1 MTIFIFDKK
10 ELEAILKRSHNAG
23 AKPQEEPRDLDDQDS
38 KTSKSARK
46 WYLVIVVS
54 ALTHEINYLDSSK
67 AELEMVSEKEMQT

>member
-54 ALTHEINYLDSSK
+54 ALTHQMNCLDSSK
-67 AELEMVSEKEMQT
+67 AELEMVSEKEIQT

>member
-1 MTIFIFDKK
+1 MTVFIFDKK
-10 ELEAILKRSHNAG
+10 ELEAILKGSHNAG
-23 AKPQEEPRDLDDQDS
+23 AKPQEEPKDLDDQDS